1 MRDNDSY
8 PPVDGIT
15 SENTAKEADFSL
27 NETEENIDE
36 TLNEDS
42 DESRGPE
49 VWDGSEAEIVVDDE
63 AEDYEEESTGI
74 KIKYKLKPNEVRSF
88 IHNSADFE
96 KNKKSQK
103 KHTFIQCLLFT
114 AMVLLGFV
122 SANKYYWFL
131 ALFPLIAILLIWVLP
146 YIAVKKL
153 AIDILKSDEFSVE
166 VFPDKI
172 EVTCFGK
179 VREIPLDGSCESEE
193 FEGLILIFSNSAL
206 SLIIPMRSIEPEF
219 KADVQAM
226 ILAGTKPK
234 YAG

>member
-8 PPVDGIT
+8 PPMDGIT
-15 SENTAKEADFSL
+15 SENTVKEADFSL
-27 NETEENIDE
+27 NQTEENIDE
-36 TLNEDS
+36 TLSDDS

-49 VWDGSEAEIVVDDE
+49 IWDGSEAEIVVDDE
-63 AEDYEEESTGI
+63 VEDYEEESTGV

-103 KHTFIQCLLFT
+103 KHTLIQSVVFATMILLSFFT
-114 AMVLLGFV
+114 
-122 SANKYYWFL
+122 SSQYYLFL
-131 ALFPLIAILLIWVLP
+131 ALFPLIAILLIWILP

-193 FEGLILIFSNSAL
+193 FEDLILIFSNGAL
-206 SLIIPMRSIEPEF
+206 NLIIPMRSIEPEF